1 MNPSNAS
8 FDAPEAT
15 GVGQPLNLPVA
26 PGPRRQPETLS
37 MARYIERNA
46 DLRRWFA
53 HALPTPMQ
61 RLAAQCAVPF
71 VLDPSLERPTA
82 EASQAEG
89 LHPND
94 ASHPRARATPPPGPL
109 GG

>member
-1 MNPSNAS
+1 MNRSNAS

-15 GVGQPLNLPVA
+15 GMGQPLNLPVA

-37 MARYIERNA
+37 MARYIQRNA

-53 HALPTPMQ
+53 HALPTRAQ
-61 RLAAQCAVPF
+61 RLAAQCDVPF

-82 EASQAEG
+82 GTPRGTSPP
-89 LHPND
+89 LD
-94 ASHPRARATPPPGPL
+94 DSSHERARPTAPPGPL